1 MKKKHIADVFLV
13 IGLLVLTVIISI
25 FIYKKQSTDNLLVEV
40 SIDGKLKD
48 TYYINLDTEV
58 LLPTGN
64 KLVIKD
70 EKVFIEEANCP
81 DKLCIRRGFI
91 SRENE
96 SIICLPNKLV
106 VRIVQAND
114 SSKKENDTGLDV
126 IQWLTKIQKESL
138 Y

>member
-1 MKKKHIADVFLV
+1 M
-13 IGLLVLTVIISI
+13 
-25 FIYKKQSTDNLLVEV
+25 EV

-126 IQWLTKIQKESL
+126 IQ
-138 Y
+138 